1 MRWTIGKKIILLGI
15 IPSIAVIFF
24 LYIVLAEKISVK
36 ASANRVGELSQ
47 YIINASRLVHN
58 LQKERGTSAVYVG
71 SGGKEMKNE
80 LQNIKRD
87 TDSTLASLQSFMKS
101 FNAKEYGS
109 EYSSKVES
117 ALNQL
122 EDLSSKRSAVD
133 SLSISKGEATDYYTK
148 TNGYFVQSF
157 ENVVLQANHPLISA
171 PTSAYINFL
180 SAKELAGIER
190 AVIAGIM
197 ATNKPVGMK
206 DLSKWMTFWKG
217 QERLLDNFK
226 YLASKEVLSF
236 YESNHAGQVVE
247 KVSDIRNLILEKAG
261 EGNFGITGKEA
272 FETMT
277 RRINILKN
285 IEDFQVDELQSL
297 SASILSKANNSII
310 LYSSI
315 GGGVLAIIFS
325 FIFIF
330 TSNITRLL
338 RNVVINLTMGSSQLA
353 SATEQISASSQSLAQ
368 GASEQASSI
377 EETSASMEEMSS
389 VTKQN
394 ANNAAEAAKLV
405 DMCSVAAENGNK
417 AVVEMNNSM
426 EEINVSSKKIA
437 EITKVIDGIAFQT
450 NLLALNAA
458 VEAARAGEHGKG
470 FAVVAEEVRNL
481 AQRSATAAKDTTAL
495 IEDSVKKTEHGTKL
509 AARCGE
515 ALGDIVKNVKKAKD
529 LTKEIT
535 NASAEQSEGISQV
548 NNAVQQMDQV
558 TQQNA
563 ASAEETAAASEEL
576 SAQAKNMKEQV
587 EILSAQVGGGIDEA
601 SHTLQDEVHQ
611 DSVELVPQRQIRRQD
626 KSGVVKK
633 NRHSKGEYLHK
644 TDPESVIPMNED
656 PVQEHDERFK
666 DF

>member
-1 MRWTIGKKIILLGI
+1 MKTIQSKLAAIFGVFLVLAIAGVVIGLLNSSKEDGKIIN
-15 IPSIAVIFF
+15 
-24 LYIVLAEKISVK
+24 LAGKQRMLTQKMSKETL
-36 ASANRVGELSQ
+36 ALSQ
-47 YIINASRLVHN
+47 GIGS
-58 LQKERGTSAVYVG
+58 KESLNETISLFDKTLKGLI
-71 SGGKEMKNE
+71 SGDKDLG
-80 LQNIKRD
+80 LLPTQN
-87 TDSTLASLQSFMKS
+87 TET
-101 FNAKEYGS
+101 
-109 EYSSKVES
+109 
-117 ALNQL
+117 LNQL
-122 EDLSSKRSAVD
+122 NHVQKLWKDLHANVDVVIVNSDESVAALSYVNDNNLKLLNEMNKAVEMMEEKNLDPKTLNLAGRQRMLTQKMVKETLGIVQDRETRDTLAGTSGLFDKTLKGLINGDSDLGLSAVTD
-133 SLSISKGEATDYYTK
+133 GAILAQLKGIQDLWKDFYEKINTVLKLAPD
-148 TNGYFVQSF
+148 TN
-157 ENVVLQANHPLISA
+157 NAL
-171 PTSAYINFL
+171 TYINRHNVDVL
-180 SAKELAGIER
+180 KEMNKAVEMFEGLAMR
-190 AVIAGIM
+190 K
-197 ATNKPVGMK
+197 AT
-206 DLSKWMTFWKG
+206 
-217 QERLLDNFK
+217 
-226 YLASKEVLSF
+226 
-236 YESNHAGQVVE
+236 
-247 KVSDIRNLILEKAG
+247 
-261 EGNFGITGKEA
+261 
-272 FETMT
+272 
-277 RRINILKN
+277 
-285 IEDFQVDELQSL
+285 
-297 SASILSKANNSII
+297 ILSW
-310 LYSSI
+310 
-315 GGGVLAIIFS
+315 
-325 FIFIF
+325 
-330 TSNITRLL
+330 SNTT
-338 RNVVINLTMGSSQLA
+338 VVIVTIITVLVAWFAVVIPLTRTLKGIIDNLLSGSNQVA
-353 SATEQISASSQSLAQ
+353 SATEQIAASSQSLAR
-368 GASEQASSI
+368 GSSEQASSI

-394 ANNAAEAAKLV
+394 ANNAEEAAKLV